1 MISKIL
7 RMICVTAFLGI
18 FLFNVATSINSQE
31 SHRKS
36 QNFINYKPLNQRMGA
51 AHAHQSYAPN
61 IVYLGDNEVSSSNTI
76 KLYGKR

>member
-18 FLFNVATSINSQE
+18 FLFNIATSINSQE

-36 QNFINYKPLNQRMGA
+36 QNFINYKPLNQRA
-51 AHAHQSYAPN
+51 AHSHQSYAPN
-61 IVYLGDNEVSSSNTI
+61 IVYLGDEEVKSSNTI
-76 KLYGKR
+76 RIYGKR

>member
-36 QNFINYKPLNQRMGA
+36 QNFINYKTINERS

-61 IVYLGDNEVSSSNTI
+61 IVYLGDSDVRGANTI
-76 KLYGKR
+76 RLQSRR

>member
-18 FLFNVATSINSQE
+18 FLFNVATNIQAQE

-36 QNFINYKPLNQRMGA
+36 QNFINYKPVSERS
-51 AHAHQSYAPN
+51 AHAHQHYAPN
-61 IVYLGDNEVSSSNTI
+61 IVYLGDNDVRGKNTVSLRS
-76 KLYGKR
+76 RR

>member
-18 FLFNVATSINSQE
+18 FLFNIATNINAQE

-36 QNFINYKPLNQRMGA
+36 QNFINYKTVAERS

-61 IVYLGDNEVSSSNTI
+61 IVYLGDSEVQGKNMI
-76 KLYGKR
+76 KLNSRR